1 MDAKKHLQK
10 AIELDP
16 NYADA
21 YYELGLLFKKDNES
35 KALEH
40 FESSQFKEDFAEA
53 QCELAIMF
61 MWKMTWSH
69 QEIIFLT
76 HLLNPTTPNPISNTD
91 SCSSSSRILKKRKTI
106 LIKLLKLPKL
116 CSGLL

>member
-21 YYELGLLFKKDNES
+21 YYELGLLFKKDNEPK

-40 FESSQFKEDFAEA
+40 FQKAVNLRED
-53 QCELAIMF
+53 L
-61 MWKMTWSH
+61 
-69 QEIIFLT
+69 
-76 HLLNPTTPNPISNTD
+76 
-91 SCSSSSRILKKRKTI
+91 RK
-106 LIKLLKLPKL
+106 L
-116 CSGLL
+116 SVS